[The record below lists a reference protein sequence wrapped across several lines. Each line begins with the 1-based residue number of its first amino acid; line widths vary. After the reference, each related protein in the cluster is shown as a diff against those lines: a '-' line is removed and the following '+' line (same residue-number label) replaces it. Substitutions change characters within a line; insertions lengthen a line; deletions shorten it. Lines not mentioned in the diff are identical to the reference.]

1 MERAKAAER
10 RDLAFLKPVL
20 ERASQLEDLRDGFV
34 RFRFADADDAAVRLS
49 RGRAELIDEPD
60 DLEAEPLLEIMGDRK
75 RIQQILEGKKDARAQ
90 FLAGGLRIRGDL
102 RYFGELAVELGILDE
117 PL

>member
-1 MERAKAAER
+1 MARANAAER
-10 RDLAFLKPVL
+10 TDLGFLKPVL
-20 ERASQLEDLRDGFV
+20 EKASKVEGLRDGVV
-34 RFRFADADDAAVRLS
+34 RFRFNDTDDATVRLAK
-49 RGRAELIDEPD
+49 GRAEITADED
-60 DLEAEPLLEIMGDRK
+60 DLERQPLLEVMGDRK
-75 RIQQILEGKKDARAQ
+75 RIQAILDGKKDARAQ